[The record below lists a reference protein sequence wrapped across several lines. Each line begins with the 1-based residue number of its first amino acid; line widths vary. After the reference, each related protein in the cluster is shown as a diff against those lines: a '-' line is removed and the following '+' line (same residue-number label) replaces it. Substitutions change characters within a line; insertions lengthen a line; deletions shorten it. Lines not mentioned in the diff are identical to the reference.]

1 MMNIK
6 TNLLKN
12 LTAAF
17 VIVFTVGVGGVCAEE
32 FKSKL
37 PKCKGEYSSSWN
49 NCYGKQKFI
58 NGSYEGEFKNALY
71 DGNGIFKLDTG
82 EQYIGE
88 FKDMFKHGYGTW
100 TGAIDFASELFANP
114 NFANEKIKVE
124 KYVGKFKNG
133 LREGYGIFIYKNGER
148 YMGDW
153 QRDLRHGRGVHIYE
167 ANHSYDGGWYKDK
180 KEGKGIEK
188 IFGSIYV
195 GDFKNNQWDGF
206 GEYTFED
213 GKYVGEFKN
222 GMMQGKGFELFN
234 DGTITNEGIWDGG
247 QFWKSEKV
255 SFKNF
260 NYKKYLK
267 EKTKIEK
274 EFEEYKN
281 IKDLKI
287 CENFEY
293 FDNKEDSFTTN
304 FEKNEIEKSKK
315 LNNCWGKYTDKFLT
329 VYEGEWI
336 NGKLNGK
343 AKYVNAKGVKFVGF
357 FKNDKKNGF
366 GKELTSSAIY
376 IGEYI
381 SNDRQG
387 MGIEVYDSG
396 VSYIGEWKKDIYNG
410 KGVFYKTDGAIRSEG
425 IFEDGWLK
433 VKSKIDV
440 SNIEKF
446 IKEKEIDNLYAKA
459 KLINLKV
466 TNTQAN
472 AEGDFV
478 ISIQTGT
485 DTASLKI
492 NGEELGGRADGN
504 YTVKKVARAG
514 QETKF
519 VIIAKDTNGN
529 TDSKTIVVVR
539 QVAESSQIKYSELNP
554 ALVKTQPSKDAV
566 AIIIGIQ
573 NYKRVPKAEF
583 ANNDAQAFYD
593 YAIRA
598 LGVKPENI
606 KLLVD
611 EQADEVEILSAFQNW
626 LPVKVRKQ
634 KTDVYVYYSGHGLPS
649 DDGNSL
655 YILPHGADKQ
665 FIAKTAINQQEVIAA
680 LQAVQPKSVTMFM
693 DACYSG
699 QIRTGETLIAS
710 ARPLSIKS
718 NAQSFPAE
726 FTVITAS
733 QSDQIASS
741 SADFKHGIFS
751 YYLMK
756 GMEGDADENKD
767 NKITVGE
774 MQNYLQDMVGRKA
787 MSVNRKQV
795 PQLTG
800 DANRVLVGK

>member
-1 MMNIK
+1 MMIIK
-6 TNLLKN
+6 TNLVKN

-17 VIVFTVGVGGVCAEE
+17 VIVFTVGVGNALAEE
-32 FKSKL
+32 IEFIKNPNKIRL
-37 PKCKGEYSSSWN
+37 CIN
-49 NCYGKQKFI
+49 DVFHNCWGTIIYASGHKYEGIFMDGRFNGLGNYTFA
-58 NGSYEGEFKNALY
+58 NGSKYV
-71 DGNGIFKLDTG
+71 
-82 EQYIGE
+82 GE
-88 FKDMFKHGYGTW
+88 FKDGKFHGKGTF
-100 TGAIDFASELFANP
+100 TNANG
-114 NFANEKIKVE
+114 N
-124 KYVGKFKNG
+124 KYVGEF
-133 LREGYGIFIYKNGER
+133 F
-148 YMGDW
+148 
-153 QRDLRHGRGVHIYE
+153 
-167 ANHSYDGGWYKDK
+167 YDKMH
-180 KEGKGIEK
+180 
-188 IFGSIYV
+188 
-195 GDFKNNQWDGF
+195 GF
-206 GEYTFED
+206 GIYD
-213 GKYVGEFKN
+213 LVNRGKYVGEFKDDN
-222 GMMQGKGFELFN
+222 FHGQGIFTMA
-234 DGTITNEGIWDGG
+234 DGTTREGIWENNNLILESKISIIN
-247 QFWKSEKV
+247 KSNDEINV
-255 SFKNF
+255 SKDNL
-260 NYKKYLK
+260 NNERQKKYTERRK
-267 EKTKIEK
+267 
-274 EFEEYKN
+274 FEE
-281 IKDLKI
+281 
-287 CENFEY
+287 
-293 FDNKEDSFTTN
+293 
-304 FEKNEIEKSKK
+304 EKRNREQARNSQR
-315 LNNCWGKYTDKFLT
+315 LSL
-329 VYEGEWI
+329 
-336 NGKLNGK
+336 
-343 AKYVNAKGVKFVGF
+343 
-357 FKNDKKNGF
+357 
-366 GKELTSSAIY
+366 
-376 IGEYI
+376 
-381 SNDRQG
+381 Q
-387 MGIEVYDSG
+387 
-396 VSYIGEWKKDIYNG
+396 
-410 KGVFYKTDGAIRSEG
+410 
-425 IFEDGWLK
+425 
-433 VKSKIDV
+433 
-440 SNIEKF
+440 
-446 IKEKEIDNLYAKA
+446 
-459 KLINLKV
+459 V

-478 ISIQTGT
+478 INIQTGT

-492 NGEELGGRADGN
+492 NGEEQGGRADGN
-504 YTVKKVARAG
+504 YTIKKVARAG

-519 VIIAKDTNGN
+519 TIIAKDTNGN
-529 TDSKTIVVVR
+529 TDSKTIAVTR
-539 QVAESSQIKYSELNP
+539 QVAASSQVKYAELNP
-554 ALVKTQPSKDAV
+554 ALVKNQPSKDAV

-583 ANNDAQAFYD
+583 ASNDAQAFYD

-710 ARPLSIKS
+710 ARPISIKS

-774 MQNYLQDMVGRKA
+774 MQSYLQDMVGRKA